1 MRRTLKILTENIPNT
16 TQEEIESKILDITAL
31 ITIPEFNRLVNRLDF
46 ARRISPNRLDFDRR
60 SEQMFF

>member
-1 MRRTLKILTENIPNT
+1 MRRRLKILTENIPNT
-16 TQEEIESKILDITAL
+16 TQKEIESKILDITAL

-46 ARRISPNRLDFDRR
+46 ARRRSPNRLDFDRR

>member
-1 MRRTLKILTENIPNT
+1 MRRRLKILTENIPNT
-16 TQEEIESKILDITAL
+16 TQKEIESKILDITAL

-46 ARRISPNRLDFDRR
+46 ARRRSPNRLDFDCR